1 MNNPALLLCVF
12 LLVVSP
18 LQAADTLFVAAD
30 AAVGADG
37 QSWQSAMSLEG
48 ALAEAAEGDQIW
60 LGQGAYTLG
69 PAVAMPKGVR
79 LYGGFRGDEA
89 LREHRDWFRRP
100 TVMLLL
106 DAWALDNHD
115 STTRFDGLVFQGPR
129 GSIAINGG
137 QPAFYNCRF
146 TNFDATPVQASNVGR
161 LRFEFCVFDHNRSR
175 AVHIS
180 DIVDAPSYGYGP
192 FFGQSLFWANRTED
206 QGGAL
211 LVESTKSSTESNAT
225 VQVVSCVFDSNHAE
239 AGGGAILAASD
250 TYITNTT
257 FIRNTAGAES
267 SALRGHAMWVQS
279 DVFLQNSILWNG
291 DLTETERLLAVD
303 TAGGGALESVANLVE
318 QDFEYG
324 YWTINPD
331 VVDID
336 DVLGPDGY
344 FGTDDDGLRLSS
356 QSVALDAGVIDR
368 FVNHNN
374 TDAIG
379 NPRLVGRRIEMGA
392 YEQQREG
399 RLAPAAVM
407 NLLQQGRLVVF
418 FRHAKTDWGQKDR
431 GPSPECFP
439 GRNLI
444 LEGREQSHDI
454 GRAMEANNA
463 PVGDAFSSTA
473 CRCWETLQLMVGRY
487 EKKSYWAGGDS
498 DAITEQRWTDLRTK
512 PTTGNRLIS
521 THDAVANAVFNRT
534 LDGYQLTT
542 AELMEGDCLMV
553 LPDGD
558 TASIVA
564 QWCSDTW
571 ERYRVRFPEEAV
583 SVGSAGQSADI
594 INVYPNPAT
603 DHLTIKVATPQLVTI
618 TDVLGN
624 AVWSGWVSDY
634 RVLALSAA
642 SRGMY
647 VVRTASGGGVL
658 VQLGV
663 QP

>member
-106 DAWALDNHD
+106 DAWALDDHD

-161 LRFEFCVFDHNRSR
+161 LRFEFCMFDHNRSR

-211 LVESTKSSTESNAT
+211 LVESTKSNAF
-225 VQVVSCVFDSNHAE
+225 VQIVSCVFDSNHAE
-239 AGGGAILAASD
+239 AGGGAIWAS
-250 TYITNTT
+250 THSYITNST
-257 FIRNTAGAES
+257 FIRNTAGSLAPRE
-267 SALRGHAMWVQS
+267 RGHTLWMQRPLY
-279 DVFLQNSILWNG
+279 LQNSILWNG
-291 DLTETERLLAVD
+291 DLPEGERLVYADTSVMATPVEAV
-303 TAGGGALESVANLVE
+303 GNLIE
-318 QDFEYG
+318 QDFEFG

-379 NPRLVGRRIEMGA
+379 NPRLVGRRIDMGA

-399 RLAPAAVM
+399 RLAPREM
-407 NLLQQGRLVVF
+407 MTDLQRGGLVLV
-418 FRHAKTDWGQKDR
+418 FRHAKTDWGEKDR
-431 GPSPECFP
+431 GPKPECFP

-444 LEGREQSHDI
+444 LEGREQSHEI
-454 GRAMEANNA
+454 GATMVAYG
-463 PVGDAFSSTA
+463 VVTGDAFSSPV
-473 CRCWETLQLMVGRY
+473 CRCWETLELMVGRY
-487 EKKSYWAGGDS
+487 EVKSHWAHGDG
-498 DAITEQRWTDLRTK
+498 AAGLEKRWADVRKLS
-512 PTTGNRLIS
+512 PDGNRVIV
-521 THDAVANAVFNRT
+521 THDAVVQATFNPGLT
-534 LDGYQLTT
+534 GYDITT
-542 AELMEGDCLMV
+542 AEFMEGDCLI
-553 LPDGD
+553 LRPDGD
-558 TASIVA
+558 TATVLA
-564 QWCSDTW
+564 HWCSDTW

-583 SVGSAGQSADI
+583 SVGSAKQTPAI

-634 RVLALSAA
+634 RVVALSAA

-663 QP
+663 QPR